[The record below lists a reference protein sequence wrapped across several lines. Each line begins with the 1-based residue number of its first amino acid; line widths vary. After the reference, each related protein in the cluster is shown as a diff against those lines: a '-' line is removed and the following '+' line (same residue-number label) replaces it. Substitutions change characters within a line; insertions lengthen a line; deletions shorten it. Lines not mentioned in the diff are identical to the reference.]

1 MVSGG
6 TGVKGVKAREEGEHA
21 GEGIARGEGSKEFS
35 DLGRM
40 DILVI

>member
-1 MVSGG
+1 LES
-6 TGVKGVKAREEGEHA
+6 RESRHEKRGEHA
-21 GEGIARGEGSKEFS
+21 GEGIARGEGSKDFS